1 MEKGHPAS
9 LDVYFL
15 FLSQSISIESSYRTI
30 FNFIKKIQSL
40 TRNNWLLFVKFKLL
54 FGNTEFLIFLL
65 KNRMNSR
72 LTFCYNR
79 GMDKIIKSI
88 SKNGHFRAFALDST
102 QTVREAQVR
111 HQTWPSSTVALG
123 RTLIA
128 AQILG
133 ANEKGDTKI
142 TVKVLGDGAMGA
154 IIAVADSSGNVK
166 GYVKNRELDYKK
178 ASTGE
183 ILVAPFVGNGFLV
196 VVKDM
201 GLKHPYSG
209 QVDLITGEIGE
220 DLAWYFLSSEQTPS
234 SVGVNVL
241 LDENK
246 DTVKIAGGF
255 MLQAL
260 PDATDAE
267 ITEIER
273 NIKTMP
279 AISTMLEADEPLKTM
294 LDNIYGDMEYTN
306 LGEFPLAFKCDCS
319 KERFRE
325 GIKSLGTQ
333 PIEEM
338 IAEDHGAEIVC
349 QFCETKYEFSEDELH
364 ALIAGE

>member
-1 MEKGHPAS
+1 MLLYH
-9 LDVYFL
+9 LLID
-15 FLSQSISIESSYRTI
+15 
-30 FNFIKKIQSL
+30 NFCA
-40 TRNNWLLFVKFKLL
+40 LLRSVGVLW
-54 FGNTEFLIFLL
+54 
-65 KNRMNSR
+65 
-72 LTFCYNR
+72 YNR
-79 GMDKIIKSI
+79 LMDKIIKSI

-102 QTVREAQVR
+102 LTVKEAQER
-111 HQTWPSSTVALG
+111 HQTWPTSTVALG

-128 AQILG
+128 GQILG

-142 TVKVLGDGAMGA
+142 TVKVLGDGAMGP
-154 IIAVADSSGNVK
+154 IIAVADSRGHVK

-183 ILVAPFVGNGFLV
+183 VLVAPFVGNGFLV

-201 GLKHPYSG
+201 GLKQPYSG

-241 LDENK
+241 LNEDS

-260 PDATDAE
+260 PDATDDE
-267 ITEIER
+267 ITEIEH
-273 NIKTMP
+273 NIKSMP
-279 AISTMLEADEPLKTM
+279 SIATMLTSEEPLKTM
-294 LDNIYGDMEYTN
+294 LDNIYGDMEYKN
-306 LGEFPLAFKCDCS
+306 LGEFPLEFKCDCS
-319 KERFRE
+319 KERFLE
-325 GIKSLGTQ
+325 GIKSLGRE

-338 IAEDHGAEIVC
+338 IAEDHGAEIIC
-349 QFCETKYEFSEDELH
+349 QFCENKYEYSEDELK
-364 ALIAGE
+364 ALLK

>member
-1 MEKGHPAS
+1 
-9 LDVYFL
+9 
-15 FLSQSISIESSYRTI
+15 
-30 FNFIKKIQSL
+30 
-40 TRNNWLLFVKFKLL
+40 
-54 FGNTEFLIFLL
+54 
-65 KNRMNSR
+65 
-72 LTFCYNR
+72 
-79 GMDKIIKSI
+79 MDKIIKSI
-88 SKNGHFRAFALDST
+88 SKNGHFRAFVLDST
-102 QTVREAQVR
+102 ETVREAQRR
-111 HQTWPSSTVALG
+111 HQTWPTSTVALG

-133 ANEKGDTKI
+133 TNEKGDAKI
-142 TVKVLGDGAMGA
+142 TLKILGDGAMGA
-154 IIAVADSSGNVK
+154 IIAVADSKGRVK
-166 GYVKNRELDYKK
+166 GYVKNRELDYKR

-183 ILVAPFVGNGFLV
+183 VLVAPFVGNGFLV

-241 LDENK
+241 LDEDA

-260 PDATDAE
+260 PDATDDE
-267 ITEIER
+267 ISEIER

-279 AISTMLEADEPLKTM
+279 AISTMLESDNPLETM
-294 LDNIYGDMEYTN
+294 LANIYGEMPYLSLEET
-306 LGEFPLAFKCDCS
+306 PLSFECDCS
-319 KERFRE
+319 KTRFLE
-325 GIKSLGTQ
+325 GIKSLGRQ

-338 IAEDHGAEIVC
+338 IAEDHGAEVVC
-349 QFCETKYEFSEDELH
+349 QFCEEKYTFTEAELQ
-364 ALIAGE
+364 ALISE

>member
-1 MEKGHPAS
+1 
-9 LDVYFL
+9 
-15 FLSQSISIESSYRTI
+15 
-30 FNFIKKIQSL
+30 
-40 TRNNWLLFVKFKLL
+40 
-54 FGNTEFLIFLL
+54 
-65 KNRMNSR
+65 
-72 LTFCYNR
+72 
-79 GMDKIIKSI
+79 MDKIIKSI
-88 SKNGHFRAFALDST
+88 SKNGHFRAFVLDST
-102 QTVREAQVR
+102 ETVREAQRR
-111 HQTWPSSTVALG
+111 HQTWPTSTVALG

-133 ANEKGDTKI
+133 ANEKGDAKI
-142 TVKVLGDGAMGA
+142 TLKILGDGAMGA
-154 IIAVADSSGNVK
+154 IIAGADSKGHVK
-166 GYVKNRELDYKK
+166 GYVKNRELDYKR

-183 ILVAPFVGNGFLV
+183 VLVAPFVGNGFLV

-241 LDENK
+241 LDEDA

-260 PDATDAE
+260 PDATDDE
-267 ITEIER
+267 ISEIER

-279 AISTMLEADEPLKTM
+279 AISTMLESDNPLETM
-294 LDNIYGDMEYTN
+294 LANIYGEMPYLSLEET
-306 LGEFPLAFKCDCS
+306 PLSFECDCS
-319 KERFRE
+319 KTRFLE
-325 GIKSLGTQ
+325 GIKSLGRQ

-338 IAEDHGAEIVC
+338 IAEDHGAEVVC
-349 QFCETKYEFSEDELH
+349 QFCEEKYTFTEAELQ
-364 ALIAGE
+364 ALISE

>member
-1 MEKGHPAS
+1 
-9 LDVYFL
+9 
-15 FLSQSISIESSYRTI
+15 
-30 FNFIKKIQSL
+30 
-40 TRNNWLLFVKFKLL
+40 
-54 FGNTEFLIFLL
+54 
-65 KNRMNSR
+65 
-72 LTFCYNR
+72 
-79 GMDKIIKSI
+79 MDKIIKSI
-88 SKNGHFRAFALDST
+88 SKNGHFRAFVLDST
-102 QTVREAQVR
+102 ETVREAQRR
-111 HQTWPSSTVALG
+111 HQTWPTSTVALG

-133 ANEKGDTKI
+133 ANEKGNAKI
-142 TVKVLGDGAMGA
+142 TLKILGDGAMGA
-154 IIAVADSSGNVK
+154 IIAVADSKGHVK
-166 GYVKNRELDYKK
+166 GYVKNRELDYKR

-183 ILVAPFVGNGFLV
+183 VLVAPFVGNGFLV

-241 LDENK
+241 LDEDA

-260 PDATDAE
+260 PDATDDE
-267 ITEIER
+267 ISEIER

-279 AISTMLEADEPLKTM
+279 AISTMLESDNPLETM
-294 LDNIYGDMEYTN
+294 LANIYGEMPYLSLEET
-306 LGEFPLAFKCDCS
+306 PLSFECDCS
-319 KERFRE
+319 KTRFLE
-325 GIKSLGTQ
+325 GIKSLGRQ

-338 IAEDHGAEIVC
+338 IAEDHGAEVVC
-349 QFCETKYEFSEDELH
+349 QFCEEKYTFTEAELQ
-364 ALIAGE
+364 ALISE

>member
-1 MEKGHPAS
+1 
-9 LDVYFL
+9 
-15 FLSQSISIESSYRTI
+15 
-30 FNFIKKIQSL
+30 
-40 TRNNWLLFVKFKLL
+40 
-54 FGNTEFLIFLL
+54 
-65 KNRMNSR
+65 
-72 LTFCYNR
+72 
-79 GMDKIIKSI
+79 MDKIIKSI
-88 SKNGHFRAFALDST
+88 SKNGHFRAFVLDST
-102 QTVREAQVR
+102 ETAREAQRR
-111 HQTWPSSTVALG
+111 HQTWPTSTVALG

-133 ANEKGDTKI
+133 ANEKGDAKI
-142 TVKVLGDGAMGA
+142 TLKILGDGAMGA
-154 IIAVADSSGNVK
+154 IIAVADSKGHVK
-166 GYVKNRELDYKK
+166 GYVKNRELDYKR

-183 ILVAPFVGNGFLV
+183 VLVAPFVGNGFLV

-241 LDENK
+241 LDEDA

-260 PDATDAE
+260 PDATDDE
-267 ITEIER
+267 ISEIER

-279 AISTMLEADEPLKTM
+279 AISTMLESDNPLETM
-294 LDNIYGDMEYTN
+294 LANIYGEMPYLSLEET
-306 LGEFPLAFKCDCS
+306 PLSFECDCS
-319 KERFRE
+319 KTRFLE
-325 GIKSLGTQ
+325 GIKSLGRQ

-338 IAEDHGAEIVC
+338 IAEDHGAEVVC
-349 QFCETKYEFSEDELH
+349 QFCEEKYTFTEAELQ
-364 ALIAGE
+364 ALISE

>member
-1 MEKGHPAS
+1 
-9 LDVYFL
+9 
-15 FLSQSISIESSYRTI
+15 
-30 FNFIKKIQSL
+30 
-40 TRNNWLLFVKFKLL
+40 
-54 FGNTEFLIFLL
+54 
-65 KNRMNSR
+65 
-72 LTFCYNR
+72 
-79 GMDKIIKSI
+79 MDKIIKSI
-88 SKNGHFRAFALDST
+88 SKNGHFRAFVLDST
-102 QTVREAQVR
+102 ETVREAQR
-111 HQTWPSSTVALG
+111 HHQTWPTSTVALG

-133 ANEKGDTKI
+133 ANEKGDAKI
-142 TVKVLGDGAMGA
+142 TLKILGDGAMGA
-154 IIAVADSSGNVK
+154 IIAVADSKGHVK
-166 GYVKNRELDYKK
+166 GYVKNRELDYKR

-183 ILVAPFVGNGFLV
+183 VLVAPFVGNGFLV

-241 LDENK
+241 LDEDA

-260 PDATDAE
+260 PDATDDE
-267 ITEIER
+267 ISEIER

-279 AISTMLEADEPLKTM
+279 AISTMLESDNPLETM
-294 LDNIYGDMEYTN
+294 LANIYGEMPYLSLEET
-306 LGEFPLAFKCDCS
+306 PLSFECDCS
-319 KERFRE
+319 KTRFLE
-325 GIKSLGTQ
+325 GIKSLGRQ

-338 IAEDHGAEIVC
+338 IAEDHGAEVVC
-349 QFCETKYEFSEDELH
+349 QFCEEKYTFTEAELQ
-364 ALIAGE
+364 ALISE

>member
-1 MEKGHPAS
+1 
-9 LDVYFL
+9 
-15 FLSQSISIESSYRTI
+15 
-30 FNFIKKIQSL
+30 
-40 TRNNWLLFVKFKLL
+40 
-54 FGNTEFLIFLL
+54 
-65 KNRMNSR
+65 
-72 LTFCYNR
+72 
-79 GMDKIIKSI
+79 MDKIIKSI
-88 SKNGHFRAFALDST
+88 SKNGHFRAFVLDST
-102 QTVREAQVR
+102 ETVREAQRR
-111 HQTWPSSTVALG
+111 HQTWPTSTVALG

-133 ANEKGDTKI
+133 ANEKGDAKI
-142 TVKVLGDGAMGA
+142 TLKILGDGAMGA
-154 IIAVADSSGNVK
+154 IIAVADSKGNVK
-166 GYVKNRELDYKK
+166 GYVKNRELDYKR

-183 ILVAPFVGNGFLV
+183 VLVAPFVGNGFLV

-241 LDENK
+241 LDEDA

-260 PDATDAE
+260 PDATDDE
-267 ITEIER
+267 ISEIER

-279 AISTMLEADEPLKTM
+279 AISTMLESDNPLETM
-294 LDNIYGDMEYTN
+294 LANIYGEMPYLSLEET
-306 LGEFPLAFKCDCS
+306 PLSFECDCS
-319 KERFRE
+319 KTRFLE
-325 GIKSLGTQ
+325 GIKSLGRQ

-338 IAEDHGAEIVC
+338 IAEDHGAEVVC
-349 QFCETKYEFSEDELH
+349 QFCEEKYTFTEAELQ
-364 ALIAGE
+364 ALISE